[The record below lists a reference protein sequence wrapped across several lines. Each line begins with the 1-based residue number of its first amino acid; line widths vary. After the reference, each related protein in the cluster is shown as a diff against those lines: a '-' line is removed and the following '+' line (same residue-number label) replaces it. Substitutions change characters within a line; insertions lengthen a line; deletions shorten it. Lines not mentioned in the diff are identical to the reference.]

1 MFAGRL
7 WKQLLS
13 DNHLDEIAAHID
25 DWEAIF
31 PSLELAAA
39 DRSAIL
45 EEAPHSAPAAM
56 MKKWKQMLGKQA
68 TYEQLRQVFEECGRI
83 DLVEKIKQLVVD
95 SPQKVSKQKSWLY
108 ILSMLRHII

>member
-1 MFAGRL
+1 M
-7 WKQLLS
+7 
-13 DNHLDEIAAHID
+13 
-25 DWEAIF
+25 
-31 PSLELAAA
+31 LAAA

-68 TYEQLRQVFEECGRI
+68 TYEQLRQVLEECGRI

-95 SPQKVSKQKSWLY
+95 SHSKSEQTKIMAVYTVNATAYNL
-108 ILSMLRHII
+108 MDFA